1 MADRRLHSSLLDF
14 MRLQGVTDGILHDR
28 MRHSLLATEGED
40 HTRLRKL
47 VSRAFTPRA
56 VAPHRAAMRA
66 PLDALLAPG
75 LPCGRWDFMVA
86 IGDNSPIRVL
96 CHLL

>member
-1 MADRRLHSSLLDF
+1 MRRGSCAPRSAASSIGREHVQSLMADRRLHSSLLDF

-56 VAPHRAAMRA
+56 VDPHRAVMRA
-66 PLDALLAPG
+66 TLDALLAP
-75 LPCGRWDFMVA
+75 
-86 IGDNSPIRVL
+86 VL
-96 CHLL
+96 